1 MILEASDFKIKVNAN
16 KKKKKKCGKH
26 GKEFIKM
33 R

>member
-16 KKKKKKCGKH
+16 KKKKKCGKH